1 MDDDLLKEFINECRE
16 HLVTIETDLLT
27 LEEGGVNID
36 EPLVNKVFRAAHSI
50 KGGSGFFGLNNVKEL
65 SHKAETVLDMI
76 RSRKMVPN
84 SEVTNI
90 LLAAFDKL
98 RELINNTE
106 TSDQADIGDLLVAL
120 TGLASS
126 YLPPEQKASLNSFVD
141 FPAPCSGGKI
151 TLPQTD
157 VDRARAAGLY
167 IYWVDCD
174 LIHDVEEKGQTVLSL
189 FSTLSLVADVLDCA
203 VDFEAVGT
211 LDGPACNRI
220 PLRLV
225 VGTVLEPDMAGGL
238 FDTIDESRIHLLMD
252 PHAEIAPAVAAPAP
266 IIHAPAAPEP
276 VAAPAPAPVAA
287 PVFTPEHVEPA
298 AVRSAETAS
307 TSSAGADETL
317 RINVTLLEALMN
329 LAGELVLSR
338 NQLRAAVSQD
348 DRQMLASAD
357 QRINQ
362 VTSELQDV
370 IMQTRLQPIGNVF
383 SKFPRVVRDLSRTLG
398 KEITLEIL
406 GKDVALDKTM
416 IEGLSDPLT
425 HMVRNAVDH
434 GIESASERVS
444 AGKSAAGTVRI
455 DARHEAGQVVV
466 EISDDGKGLH
476 PDRIAESAV
485 RKGLISAEKA
495 QALSDPDKQA
505 LIFMPGLST
514 AQVISDVS
522 GRGVGMDVVK
532 TNLDRLGGQVEIDSA
547 PGRGSTF
554 RIKLPLTLA
563 IIPSLIVS
571 MDQERFAIPQAN
583 IEELLRLRAEEVQH
597 RIEIVGDSEVLL
609 LRERMIPLA
618 RLSEVIGSVPTF
630 LDPTTER
637 TEFDRRSRLAD
648 RRSRQYG
655 WEDSGGTPDGAAVEQ
670 RRGDKGRR
678 RARTSTLEI
687 AVLNTGTLTF
697 GLVVGAFHATEEV
710 VVKPLGRR
718 FKQLREYSGATIL
731 GDGAVA
737 LILDASGIAL
747 KAELSSVSGTARA
760 SELQAEAESQR
771 MQDVHSFLLFQ
782 NGPSESC
789 ALPLDVVQR
798 IERIQSSQIERL
810 GSHRTM
816 QYRGGSL
823 PLISLSDAASFTPLD
838 DVPDPVVFVS
848 SVHGREIGL
857 MGTMPVDVV
866 ETRVVID
873 QSTHR
878 QTGIAGS
885 AIVNG
890 KTTFMADLH
899 ELIDVLH
906 PEWGDH
912 SRSTRAKSTAAAVA
926 AGETILLAEDS
937 DFFRAQVKRYLEED
951 GLKVLDAPDGEAA
964 WELLLEN
971 LDTVTVVVSD
981 IEMPR
986 LTGLGLAT
994 RIRNDARTSDLP
1006 IIAVTSLAGEE
1017 DAARGLAAG
1026 ITEYQVK
1033 LDRETLLS
1041 RVHYMMNR
1049 QRSAKQR

>member
-27 LEEGGVNID
+27 LEEGGADID

-76 RSRKMVPN
+76 RSRKMAPN

-98 RELINNTE
+98 RELINSTE

-126 YLPPEQKASLNSFVD
+126 YLPPDQKASLTNFID
-141 FPAPCSGGKI
+141 LPAPCASGKI

-174 LIHDVEEKGQTVLSL
+174 LIHDIEEKGQTVLSV
-189 FSTLSLVADVLDCA
+189 FNTLSLVGDVLDCV
-203 VDFEAVGT
+203 VDFDAVGS
-211 LDGPACNRI
+211 LDGPVGNRV

-225 VGTVLEPDMAGGL
+225 VATVLEPDMAGGL
-238 FDTIDESRIHLLMD
+238 FDTIDESRIHLLLD
-252 PHAEIAPAVAAPAP
+252 PRAPAGQVVAAPAP
-266 IIHAPAAPEP
+266 IVHAEPTPEVPLP
-276 VAAPAPAPVAA
+276 VTPPPVMPAPAIPVA
-287 PVFTPEHVEPA
+287 PA
-298 AVRSAETAS
+298 SARTTEAAS
-307 TSSAGADETL
+307 AQSAGSDETL

-338 NQLRAAVSQD
+338 NQLRAAVSNNDQ
-348 DRQMLASAD
+348 QMLSSAD

-398 KEITLEIL
+398 KEIELEIL

-416 IEGLSDPLT
+416 LEGLSDPLT

-434 GIESASERVS
+434 GIEGAAERVAS
-444 AGKSAAGTVRI
+444 GKKAAGTVRI

-476 PDRIAESAV
+476 PDAIAESAM
-485 RKGLISAEKA
+485 RKGLISAEKV
-495 QALSDPDKQA
+495 QGMSSQDKQA
-505 LIFMPGLST
+505 LIFLPGLST

-532 TNLDRLGGQVEIDSA
+532 TNLDRLGGQVEIDSV
-547 PGRGSTF
+547 PGKGSTF

-563 IIPSLIVS
+563 IIPSLLVS
-571 MDQERFAIPQAN
+571 MDEERFAIPQAN
-583 IEELLRLRAEEVQH
+583 IEELLRLRAEEVQE
-597 RIEIVGDSEVLL
+597 RIEIVGDAEVLL

-618 RLSEVIGSVPTF
+618 RLSEVIGTVPTYV
-630 LDPTTER
+630 DPVTER
-637 TEFDRRSRLAD
+637 AEFDRRTRLAD
-648 RRSRQYG
+648 RRSPQYG
-655 WEDSGGTPDGAAVEQ
+655 ARGEDLDAPAEQ
-670 RRGDKGRR
+670 GSQRPRSEKGRR
-678 RARTSTLEI
+678 RSRSSALEI

-718 FKQLREYSGATIL
+718 FKALREYSGATIL

-737 LILDASGIAL
+737 LILDASGIAA
-747 KAELSSVSGTARA
+747 KADLASVSGTARA
-760 SELQAEAESQR
+760 TELQAEAEAQR
-771 MQDVHSFLLFQ
+771 MQDAHAFLLFQ

-798 IERIQSSQIERL
+798 IERIQHDQIERL
-810 GSHRTM
+810 GRHRTM

-823 PLISLSDAASFTPLD
+823 PLVSLSDAASFTALD
-838 DVPDPVVFVS
+838 DMADPVVFVS

-857 MGTMPVDVV
+857 MGTMPVDVI
-866 ETRVVID
+866 ETRVNID

-885 AIVNG
+885 AIING
-890 KTTFMADLH
+890 KTTFVADLH

-906 PEWGDH
+906 PEWGDQ
-912 SRSTRAKSTAAAVA
+912 SRLTRAKSVAAAA
-926 AGETILLAEDS
+926 ERGETILLAEDS

-951 GLKVLDAPDGEAA
+951 GLTVLDAPDGEAA

-971 LDTVTVVVSD
+971 LDSVTLVVSD

-994 RIRNDARTSDLP
+994 RIRSDARTAGLP
-1006 IIAVTSLAGEE
+1006 IIAVSSLAGEE
-1017 DAARGLAAG
+1017 DAARGIAAG

-1041 RVHYMMNR
+1041 RVHHFMTQ
-1049 QRSAKQR
+1049 QRKLKTK